1 MEAHFK
7 ELKETFLRNFGKNV
21 FIDVLEVI
29 YFFFGKLNKT
39 DVKIGTN
46 KGAFTLNIEKNM
58 YSVLSTNTQKASKKK
73 KKLTR
78 KKIGW

>member
-1 MEAHFK
+1 MYSLMC
-7 ELKETFLRNFGKNV
+7 LKLY
-21 FIDVLEVI
+21 I
-29 YFFFGKLNKT
+29 FFGKLNKT

-73 KKLTR
+73 KTYKEKNWLVKKLTIAN
-78 KKIGW
+78 KTSF

>member
-1 MEAHFK
+1 MYSLMC
-7 ELKETFLRNFGKNV
+7 LKLY
-21 FIDVLEVI
+21 I
-29 YFFFGKLNKT
+29 FFGKLNKT

-73 KKLTR
+73 KKNLQG
-78 KKIGW
+78 KKLVGKETHYS

>member
-1 MEAHFK
+1 MF
-7 ELKETFLRNFGKNV
+7 
-21 FIDVLEVI
+21 
-29 YFFFGKLNKT
+29 FFFGKLNKT

-73 KKLTR
+73 KKTYKEKNWLVKKLTIAN
-78 KKIGW
+78 KTSF

>member
-1 MEAHFK
+1 MYSLMC
-7 ELKETFLRNFGKNV
+7 LKLY
-21 FIDVLEVI
+21 I
-29 YFFFGKLNKT
+29 FFGKLNKT

-73 KKLTR
+73 KKKTYKEKNWLVKKLTIAN
-78 KKIGW
+78 KTSF